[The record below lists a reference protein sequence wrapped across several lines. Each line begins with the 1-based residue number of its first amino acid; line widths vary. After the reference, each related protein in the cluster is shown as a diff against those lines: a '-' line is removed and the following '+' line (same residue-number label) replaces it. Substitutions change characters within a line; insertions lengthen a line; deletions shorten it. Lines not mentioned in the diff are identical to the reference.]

1 MTLAPFADREAR
13 LNRAV
18 EVHLSNASAV
28 YQGGEPF
35 GVTLDRAGA
44 EPFGA
49 GAVDAASITCSYCV
63 ANTPGIAQGSEL
75 TIGGVVH
82 VVAGPVQPDAG
93 GWVTLAVY
101 PKG

>member
-1 MTLAPFADREAR
+1 MTLSPFADREAR

-28 YQGGEPF
+28 YLGGEPF
-35 GVTLDRAGA
+35 GVTFDRASS
-44 EPFGA
+44 EPLGP
-49 GAVDAASITCSYCV
+49 GAVDAASMSCSFCV
-63 ANTPGIAQGSEL
+63 VNAPGIAQGAEL

-101 PKG
+101 PRD

>member
-1 MTLAPFADREAR
+1 MSLAPFAQAMSA
-13 LNRAV
+13 LNGAV
-18 EVHLSNASAV
+18 QAHLANAIAV
-28 YQGGEPF
+28 YQGGAEFGVILDRAESEPF
-35 GVTLDRAGA
+35 G
-44 EPFGA
+44 P

-63 ANTPGIAQGSEL
+63 ANTPGIVQGSEL

-93 GWVTLAVY
+93 GWVVLAVF